1 MIWKSFCCCK
11 FDDPVE
17 YNCKIESLLLLL
29 FVKLLARLLE
39 LFVWL
44 LELFVWL
51 VELLIKLAELLIRLD
66 ELMVKSLKL
75 LVRLKL
81 FKFCFSFV
89 FLLVGDTLEAR

>member
-29 FVKLLARLLE
+29 FVKLLATLLE

-44 LELFVWL
+44 I
-51 VELLIKLAELLIRLD
+51 ELLIKLAELLIRLD